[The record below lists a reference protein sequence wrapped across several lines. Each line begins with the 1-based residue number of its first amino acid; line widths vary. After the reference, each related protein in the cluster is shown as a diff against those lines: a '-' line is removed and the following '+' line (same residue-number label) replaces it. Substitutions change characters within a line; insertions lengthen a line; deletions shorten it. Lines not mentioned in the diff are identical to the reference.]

1 MACQL
6 TFTKYAGKESVIK
19 ECEDSL
25 RRLQTDYID
34 LYQIHWPD
42 STTPIEETMEAVAQL
57 LKEGKIRA
65 SGICNY
71 SAEQMKTAG
80 KVVKQVTNQVPY
92 SVVERHIKEEITP
105 YCVEASREFSLRA
118 PCNAGCLRVKLQTT
132 IPLKK
137 MITDRILLFSKLK
150 TDAGLT
156 LCWTSCARWPSNTE
170 PRWLNW

>member
-105 YCVEASREFSLRA
+105 YCV
-118 PCNAGCLRVKLQTT
+118 
-132 IPLKK
+132 
-137 MITDRILLFSKLK
+137 LK